1 MSNFQNTAKQFPE
14 LKKKKKWGS
23 DGRGEKGVKQGEGK
37 RDRGRRRDKTEEEPR
52 WWERKEEEH
61 GFEFV
66 PKYSASSGIN
76 FDSLESLDASIP
88 LQNNA

>member
-1 MSNFQNTAKQFPE
+1 M
-14 LKKKKKWGS
+14 
-23 DGRGEKGVKQGEGK
+23 
-37 RDRGRRRDKTEEEPR
+37 EEERKELNQVKGRETGGGGETRQRKNPDGGK
-52 WWERKEEEH
+52 EKTGGRKEEEH

-76 FDSLESLDASIP
+76 SDSLESLDASIP